1 MSSAPP
7 VAWHALPPE
16 EALATLSVEATGL
29 DQRDAEARLRR
40 YGPNALPEAPRQHP
54 LLRFLA
60 HFNSVLIYFL
70 LGAALIALLL
80 NHGIDAAVILAV
92 VLVNAVVGFIQE
104 GKAEEALGAIQD
116 MIAPHAMVLRSGER
130 RVVAVP
136 DLVPGDIVLLEAGD
150 RVPADIRLLR
160 ARGLLIDEAALTGE
174 SVAAEKHQTLIPAD
188 AGIADQS
195 NMAFSGTLVAAG
207 QATGLVVETGSHT
220 QIGRIS
226 GMLKAVEVG
235 KTPLVRQIDDFARL
249 MTWSVLAGAVVL
261 FLFAVLA
268 RGFHWIDALI
278 AIVALSVGVVPEGL
292 PAVIT
297 ITLAIGVQRMAARQA
312 VIRRLPAVETLGAT
326 SVICTDKTGTLTRNE
341 MTVRH
346 LLLPGGDLHVSGSG
360 YAPTGAISVAEGGD
374 DAAALADAAPILRCG
389 LLCNDALLR
398 QADDGWTVQGDPME
412 GALVALAM
420 KAGLSADHVRDEWP
434 RIDEIPF
441 DAAYR
446 FMATLH
452 RALDGSS
459 AIFIKGAP
467 EAVLA
472 MTGAEALAWDAR
484 LSAAADRGERLLG
497 FAVKRITGA
506 PDRIGF
512 DDLKNGV
519 ELLGLMGFIDPPR
532 DEARQAIAQ
541 CRSAGIAVKM
551 ITGDHV
557 GTAIAIARQLALDDD
572 PQAMSGAEV
581 EALDDE
587 ALAARVRDVDVFA
600 RSSPE
605 HKLRIVRALQS
616 HGLVVAMTGDG
627 VNDAPSLKQADVG
640 TAMGIKGTEAAKEA
654 AEMVLLDDNFASI
667 VAAVREGRTV
677 YDNIRKVISWT
688 LPTNGGETLAVVIAI
703 IAGFALPMTAT
714 QILWINL
721 VLTVTLG
728 LVLAFEPTEP
738 GTMERR
744 PRAAGA
750 PLLPPFLLWRIM
762 LVSVLMG
769 AMALGIFFYAQHVGH
784 DIDTARTMVVN
795 MLIVGEIF
803 YLFNVRFLHMR
814 SLTLR
819 GAMGTPVVLAA
830 IVAVVIAQLLFTY
843 APFMHDIFDSRP
855 LSLTDGLMI
864 IGLGAAMFAV
874 LELEKLA
881 AHRLAWF
888 EDI

>member
-136 DLVPGDIVLLEAGD
+136 ELVPGDIVLLEAGD

-174 SVAAEKHQTLIPAD
+174 SVAAEKHQTLIAAD
-188 AGIADQS
+188 AGIADQN

-312 VIRRLPAVETLGAT
+312 VIQRLPAVETLGAT

-360 YAPTGAISVAEGGD
+360 YAPTGAISLAEGGD
-374 DAAALADAAPILRCG
+374 DAAALADAAPTVA
-389 LLCNDALLR
+389 NPV
-398 QADDGWTVQGDPME
+398 ADD
-412 GALVALAM
+412 
-420 KAGLSADHVRDEWP
+420 
-434 RIDEIPF
+434 
-441 DAAYR
+441 
-446 FMATLH
+446 
-452 RALDGSS
+452 
-459 AIFIKGAP
+459 
-467 EAVLA
+467 
-472 MTGAEALAWDAR
+472 
-484 LSAAADRGERLLG
+484 
-497 FAVKRITGA
+497 
-506 PDRIGF
+506 
-512 DDLKNGV
+512 
-519 ELLGLMGFIDPPR
+519 
-532 DEARQAIAQ
+532 AQ
-541 CRSAGIAVKM
+541 NA
-551 ITGDHV
+551 
-557 GTAIAIARQLALDDD
+557 
-572 PQAMSGAEV
+572 
-581 EALDDE
+581 
-587 ALAARVRDVDVFA
+587 
-600 RSSPE
+600 
-605 HKLRIVRALQS
+605 
-616 HGLVVAMTGDG
+616 
-627 VNDAPSLKQADVG
+627 
-640 TAMGIKGTEAAKEA
+640 
-654 AEMVLLDDNFASI
+654 
-667 VAAVREGRTV
+667 
-677 YDNIRKVISWT
+677 
-688 LPTNGGETLAVVIAI
+688 
-703 IAGFALPMTAT
+703 
-714 QILWINL
+714 
-721 VLTVTLG
+721 
-728 LVLAFEPTEP
+728 
-738 GTMERR
+738 
-744 PRAAGA
+744 
-750 PLLPPFLLWRIM
+750 
-762 LVSVLMG
+762 
-769 AMALGIFFYAQHVGH
+769 
-784 DIDTARTMVVN
+784 
-795 MLIVGEIF
+795 
-803 YLFNVRFLHMR
+803 
-814 SLTLR
+814 
-819 GAMGTPVVLAA
+819 PVV
-830 IVAVVIAQLLFTY
+830 T
-843 APFMHDIFDSRP
+843 H
-855 LSLTDGLMI
+855 
-864 IGLGAAMFAV
+864 
-874 LELEKLA
+874 
-881 AHRLAWF
+881 
-888 EDI
+888 